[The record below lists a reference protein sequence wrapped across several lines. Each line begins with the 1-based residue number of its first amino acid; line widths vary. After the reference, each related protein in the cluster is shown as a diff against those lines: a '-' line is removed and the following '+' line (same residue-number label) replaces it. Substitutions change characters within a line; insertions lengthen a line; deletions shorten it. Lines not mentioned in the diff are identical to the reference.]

1 MTFPALLLLHRYG
14 LSNCL
19 FAATYDKILEECRCV
34 PYFHTMAY
42 EHYPVICSGVEL
54 TCMNAI
60 LRDIGS
66 HTHVRVE
73 EGGRNVTK
81 PCLFACKDQGSGSH
95 GAASGSRIR
104 LKAQPEGVNL
114 GFSILPAKVRGI

>member
-1 MTFPALLLLHRYG
+1 MTFPALLLLLNRYG

-73 EGGRNVTK
+73 EGGQNVTR
-81 PCLFACKDQGSGSH
+81 PCLFACKDQGRRT
-95 GAASGSRIR
+95 ASRRSSRR
-104 LKAQPEGVNL
+104 ARSRHTVSYNR
-114 GFSILPAKVRGI
+114 F

>member
-1 MTFPALLLLHRYG
+1 MTATSLNAHTCTLNSYTYFQRTLFFLCRYG

-42 EHYPVICSGVEL
+42 ENYPVICSGQEL

-66 HTHVRVE
+66 HTHVTVE
-73 EGGRNVTK
+73 EDGRNVTK
-81 PCLFACKDQGSGSH
+81 PCLFACEDQGREQG
-95 GAASGSRIR
+95 
-104 LKAQPEGVNL
+104 
-114 GFSILPAKVRGI
+114 

>member
-1 MTFPALLLLHRYG
+1 MTATSLNAHTCTLNSYTYFFLCRYG

-42 EHYPVICSGVEL
+42 ENYPVICSGQEL

-66 HTHVRVE
+66 HTHVTVE
-73 EGGRNVTK
+73 EDGRNVTK
-81 PCLFACKDQGSGSH
+81 PCLFACEDQGREQGWMR
-95 GAASGSRIR
+95 AR
-104 LKAQPEGVNL
+104 LGNL
-114 GFSILPAKVRGI
+114 HYKLIW